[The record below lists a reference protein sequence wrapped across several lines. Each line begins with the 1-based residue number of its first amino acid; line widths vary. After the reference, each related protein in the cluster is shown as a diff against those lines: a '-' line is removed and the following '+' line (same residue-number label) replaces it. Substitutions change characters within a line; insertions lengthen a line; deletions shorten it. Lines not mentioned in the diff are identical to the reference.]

1 MMYLNQTIVLL
12 YQAYKKSIG
21 KGPGWIIDSIIE
33 EEWQKLRK
41 ILQKDLILKTL
52 NLQSEIHTKLKKRVL
67 STLVFLV
74 MKIKKNI
81 QSMYQKMWKKTC
93 SLLLIQDEGKRHYV
107 HIRDLNTFMYD
118 HILHCGRKHF
128 CWYCLQAF
136 SAEEIL
142 KCYIKGCLK
151 IEGKQKIKMSEED

>member
-1 MMYLNQTIVLL
+1 MKVALMMYLNQTIVLL

-33 EEWQKLRK
+33 EEWQKLTK

-52 NLQSEIHTKLKKRVL
+52 NFQSKLEMHTKLKKRVL

-81 QSMYQKMWKKTC
+81 QSIYQKM
-93 SLLLIQDEGKRHYV
+93 
-107 HIRDLNTFMYD
+107 
-118 HILHCGRKHF
+118 
-128 CWYCLQAF
+128 
-136 SAEEIL
+136 
-142 KCYIKGCLK
+142 
-151 IEGKQKIKMSEED
+151 